1 MNANLSLL
9 PFSMLPRPVSPLCL
23 KYLNHIWFRIKCF
36 LWLLFQSIFL
46 CYNPPPPLFL
56 FGLFLSDPDLSLQTK
71 GFEIYDHVSDTYLE
85 SYLQKA
91 SLYLKLSLCSFAE
104 LPQHSLEDLVRCHC
118 NSLFLMFLMFIPHHP
133 CSLFIFPFTCFRAP
147 PSHPLCLCVLENRC
161 CLLDR
166 NTAQV

>member
-1 MNANLSLL
+1 MAIVSIY
-9 PFSMLPRPVSPLCL
+9 FSVL
-23 KYLNHIWFRIKCF
+23 
-36 LWLLFQSIFL
+36 Q
-46 CYNPPPPLFL
+46 PPLFL

-147 PSHPLCLCVLENRC
+147 LPILSASAYLKTDAVCLIEIRPKFDLNHVSPPEIRFS
-161 CLLDR
+161 
-166 NTAQV
+166 